1 MAQQIQEL
9 VASIRKDGI
18 EVAKKEAA
26 QVLADAEVQAK
37 KIVAD
42 AQAHAAKLTQDAE
55 AKIALANQ
63 SAEAALTQAGR
74 DLLLSL
80 KGEIEKQFERI
91 LVEKTAKALSS
102 KDLITL
108 ITKAL
113 EVSDGTGSV
122 ELDEKILTALGDEL
136 HSALATELKAGLALK
151 AHEDVESGFRL
162 VAEDGSFFYDYKASE
177 LAALL
182 QPYLAR
188 TLFERVF

>member
-26 QVLADAEVQAK
+26 QVLEDAEVQAK
-37 KIVAD
+37 KIIAD
-42 AQAHAAKLTQDAE
+42 AQAQAAKLTHEAE
-55 AKIALANQ
+55 AKIALAKQ

-80 KGEIEKQFERI
+80 KGEIEAQFERL

-122 ELDEKILTALGDEL
+122 ELDEKTLTALGDEL
-136 HSALATELKAGLALK
+136 HSALASELKAGLALK

-162 VAEDGSFFYDYKASE
+162 VAKDGSFFYDYKASE

>member
-9 VASIRKDGI
+9 VASIRKEGI

-26 QVLADAEVQAK
+26 QVLEDAEVQAK
-37 KIVAD
+37 KIIAD
-42 AQAHAAKLTQDAE
+42 AQAQAAKLTHEAE
-55 AKIALANQ
+55 AKIALAKQ

-80 KGEIEKQFERI
+80 KGEIEAQFERL

-113 EVSDGTGSV
+113 EASDGTGSV
-122 ELDEKILTALGDEL
+122 ELDEKTLTALGDEL
-136 HSALATELKAGLALK
+136 HSALASELKAGLALK

-162 VAEDGSFFYDYKASE
+162 VAKDGSFFYDYKASE

>member
-122 ELDEKILTALGDEL
+122 ELDEKTLTALGDEL
-136 HSALATELKAGLALK
+136 HSALASELKAGLALK

-162 VAEDGSFFYDYKASE
+162 VAKDGSFFYDYKASE